1 MWMYR
6 RMMRISFAQDM
17 SNEEVLK
24 TAKADRSLVKN
35 IRKRQLEFLGHI
47 LKKDGIENLC
57 ITGFVDGK
65 RKRGKQRIT
74 FLDSLC

>member
-1 MWMYR
+1 
-6 RMMRISFAQDM
+6 MMRISFAQHL

-47 LKKDGIENLC
+47 LKKDRMENLC

-65 RKRGKQRIT
+65 RKRGKQSIT
-74 FLDSLC
+74 FLDSS